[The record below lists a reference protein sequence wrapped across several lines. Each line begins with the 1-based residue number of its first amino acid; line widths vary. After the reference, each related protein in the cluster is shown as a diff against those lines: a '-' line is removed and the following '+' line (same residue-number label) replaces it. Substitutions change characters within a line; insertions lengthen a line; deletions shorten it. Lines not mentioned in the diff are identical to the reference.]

1 MVPYRGELKED
12 GKMPATVQQLLDSA
26 DAMWAAWS
34 YPTWNLITEAHD
46 IPHDDK
52 DKVYATIVRDVYC
65 HELGEKKK
73 PSLDRIMEDDYAWSA
88 SGMSYLL
95 REGGLTEDEFPFH
108 QSHHHFIR
116 RAIAARKQNH
126 DWTFW
131 GYRHGENGGQPQVGD
146 LVAYVRNDTITWKQ
160 AKLFFDVDNGYN
172 SHTDIVVEVRPG
184 EIDVIGANVANSV
197 TKKTLALDTAGH
209 IANTT
214 TKTFHWFT
222 TLRYMGG

>member
-1 MVPYRGELKED
+1 
-12 GKMPATVQQLLDSA
+12 MPATVHQLLSSA

-160 AKLFFDVDNGYN
+160 AKLFFDVDSGYD
-172 SHTDIVVEVRPG
+172 SHTDIVVKVRPG
-184 EIDVIGANVANSV
+184 EIDVIGANVASSV
-197 TKKTLALDTAGH
+197 TKKTLALDTTGH

-214 TKTFHWFT
+214 TKTFHWFA
-222 TLRYMGG
+222 TLRYMGGKAV